1 MSKNSSDKSKL
12 KKEEVILVYCLTLG
26 KSWHQT
32 FFLKYNTKITS
43 IFILCVYVCG
53 VVCVHVHVHMC
64 MYGHMHVHR
73 CSHAHA
79 RCRAYCFR

>member
-53 VVCVHVHVHMC
+53 VVCVHVHMC
-64 MYGHMHVHR
+64 MYGHMHVHMR
-73 CSHAHA
+73 SHAHA